1 MDDFQGHGTG
11 NAAFLAAAEWVLYLA
26 AAVETILFAGLV
38 VLASRVEPG
47 SALVP
52 AYLRLNALVLG
63 PFTHIPVPAS
73 AFLAGLVRQV
83 LAILVYGGLFG
94 GMLGGL
100 SWLGRRQALS

>member
-1 MDDFQGHGTG
+1 MDDFQGRGTG
-11 NAAFLAAAEWVLYLA
+11 SAALLAAADWVLYLA
-26 AAVETILFAGLV
+26 AAVETILLAGLV

-47 SALVP
+47 SLIVP

-63 PFTHIPVPAS
+63 PFAHVPVPAS
-73 AFLAGLVRQV
+73 VVLAGLVRQV